1 MIVKDA
7 TGKDAAGKIRFPEPP
22 DPSARQASGPTQASG
37 QARPTAG
44 NQPPIIKTP
53 GALPPSGPVDSASFA
68 DGEDQASG
76 LSSSIILVSAAFIAV
91 AIGWASYAE
100 LDEVT
105 RADGRVIPSSKTQV
119 IQSSEA
125 GVVQDILVR
134 LGQRVKKGDVLIR
147 LDDTTTA
154 SSLGES
160 VARAQAL
167 KARIARLRIENAGDP
182 TAGFSCPDGVN
193 ADVCANEA
201 NLLTARHQSYLK
213 SVSVFAERIQQRR
226 RELAETRSNIDRLS
240 ESLGLA
246 KNELTLL
253 EPLAKRKLVSQ
264 IDYIRVQ
271 RDVADLQGQIR
282 TGAES
287 VGRIEA
293 SLREAEL
300 QSQQVELQFR
310 QDALSEL
317 TEHLAELAVL
327 GQTIVGAEDRVSR
340 TDIRSPVDGIVNNLA
355 INTVGG
361 FVTAGTAVVDIVPV
375 DDKLLVE
382 AQVRPSD
389 IAFIR
394 PGQDATVK
402 VTAYDF
408 SIYGGVDGIVDRVS
422 PDSVLDPDT
431 RETFYTVLVRTDIAE
446 LERDGQKFPILPGM
460 VTQVDILTGK
470 KTILQYLLKPIN
482 KAREEA
488 LRER

>member
-1 MIVKDA
+1 MTVKDA
-7 TGKDAAGKIRFPEPP
+7 AKKIRFPEPP
-22 DPSARQASGPTQASG
+22 DPATRQASDPTMTSDPAQSS
-37 QARPTAG
+37 AG
-44 NQPPIIKTP
+44 IVPPIIGAP
-53 GALPPSGPVDSASFA
+53 GARPPSGLTGPTGSGSF
-68 DGEDQASG
+68 EDNEDKSSG
-76 LSSSIILVSAAFIAV
+76 PSSSIILVSAAFIAV
-91 AIGWASYAE
+91 AIGWASVAE

-105 RADGRVIPSSKTQV
+105 RADGRVIPSSKTQI
-119 IQSSEA
+119 IQSSEP
-125 GVVQDILVR
+125 GVVQDIFVR

-167 KARIARLRIENAGDP
+167 KARIARLKIENAGDP
-182 TAGFSCPDGVN
+182 TAGFSCPEAVN
-193 ADVCANEA
+193 ASVCANEA
-201 NLLTARHQSYLK
+201 NLLAARHQSFLK
-213 SVSVFAERIQQRR
+213 SVSVFAERVKQRR
-226 RELAETRSNIDRLS
+226 RELAETRSNIDRLT

-264 IDYIRVQ
+264 TDYIRVQ

-310 QDALSEL
+310 QEALTEL

-355 INTVGG
+355 INTVGA
-361 FVTAGTAVVDIVPV
+361 FVNAGTAVVDIVPV

-408 SIYGGVDGIVDRVS
+408 SIYGGVDGVVDQVS
-422 PDSVLDPDT
+422 PDSVLDPET

-446 LERDGQKFPILPGM
+446 LERGGQTFPILPGM

>member
-1 MIVKDA
+1 MTVKDA
-7 TGKDAAGKIRFPEPP
+7 TGKDEAGKDAARNIRLLDRP
-22 DPSARQASGPTQASG
+22 DPAARRTSGPTLPFS
-37 QARPTAG
+37 
-44 NQPPIIKTP
+44 NLPPPVSK
-53 GALPPSGPVDSASFA
+53 PPSGPVESNSFA
-68 DGEDQASG
+68 DNEDRSFG

-91 AIGWASYAE
+91 AIGWASVAE

-105 RADGRVIPSSKTQV
+105 RADGRVIPSSKTQI

-125 GVVQDILVR
+125 GVVQDIFVR

-167 KARIARLRIENAGDP
+167 KARIVRLRIEHAGDS
-182 TAGFSCPDGVN
+182 ASGFSCPDGVN

-201 NLLTARHQSYLK
+201 NLLAARHQSFLK
-213 SVSVFAERIQQRR
+213 SVSVYAERVQQRR
-226 RELAETRSNIDRLS
+226 RELAETLSNIDRLR
-240 ESLGLA
+240 ESLTLA
-246 KNELTLL
+246 QSELALL
-253 EPLAKRKLVSQ
+253 APLAERRLVSQ
-264 IDYIRVQ
+264 TDYIRAQ

-282 TGAES
+282 TGSES

-293 SLREAEL
+293 LLREAEL

-327 GQTIVGAEDRVSR
+327 GQTIMGAEERVSR

-355 INTVGG
+355 INTIGA

-382 AQVRPSD
+382 AQVRPAD

-394 PGQDATVK
+394 AGQEATIK

-408 SIYGGVDGIVDRVS
+408 SIYGGIAGIVDQVS
-422 PDSVLDPDT
+422 PDSVLDPET
-431 RETFYTVLVRTDIAE
+431 REAFYTVLIRTDTAE
-446 LERDGQKFPILPGM
+446 LERNGQTFPILPGM

>member
-1 MIVKDA
+1 MTVKDTA
-7 TGKDAAGKIRFPEPP
+7 RKDMPGKIRFPEPP
-22 DPSARQASGPTQASG
+22 DPSIRQDYGPAPPGPAQPAAGLQPAIVSAPDAGGASGGLADNDDRS
-37 QARPTAG
+37 
-44 NQPPIIKTP
+44 
-53 GALPPSGPVDSASFA
+53 SGP
-68 DGEDQASG
+68 
-76 LSSSIILVSAAFIAV
+76 SSSIILVSAAFIAV
-91 AIGWASYAE
+91 AIGWASFAE

-105 RADGRVIPSSKTQV
+105 RADGRVIPSSKTQI
-119 IQSSEA
+119 IQSSEP

-134 LGQRVKKGDVLIR
+134 LGQRVEKGDVLIR

-182 TAGFSCPDGVN
+182 AAGFACPEGVD

-201 NLLTARHQSYLK
+201 NLLAARHQSFLK
-213 SVSVFAERIQQRR
+213 SVSVFAERVQQRR
-226 RELAETRSNIDRLS
+226 RELAETRSNIDRLT

-246 KNELTLL
+246 ENELTLL
-253 EPLAKRKLVSQ
+253 EPLAKRRLVSQ
-264 IDYIRVQ
+264 TDYIRAQ

-300 QSQQVELQFR
+300 QAQQVELQFR
-310 QDALSEL
+310 QEALSEL

-355 INTVGG
+355 INTVGA

-382 AQVRPSD
+382 ARVRPSD

-394 PGQDATVK
+394 PGQAATVK

-408 SIYGGVDGIVDRVS
+408 SIYGGVDGIVDQVS
-422 PDSVLDPDT
+422 PDSVLDPET

-446 LERDGQKFPILPGM
+446 LERDGQTFPILPGM

-470 KTILQYLLKPIN
+470 KTILQYLLKPVN

>member
-1 MIVKDA
+1 MTVE
-7 TGKDAAGKIRFPEPP
+7 DAAKKIPMPEPP
-22 DPSARQASGPTQASG
+22 DPAARQASGQAQPSG
-37 QARPTAG
+37 QARRG
-44 NQPPIIKTP
+44 SNIGPPIVSPP
-53 GALPPSGPVDSASFA
+53 GARLPPGPTGPAGSGNFAEDEDQSSGP
-68 DGEDQASG
+68 
-76 LSSSIILVSAAFIAV
+76 SSSIILVSAAFVAV
-91 AIGWASYAE
+91 AIGWASLAE

-119 IQSSEA
+119 IQSSEP
-125 GVVQDILVR
+125 GVVQDIFVR

-167 KARIARLRIENAGDP
+167 KARIARLKIENAGDP
-182 TAGFSCPDGVN
+182 AAGFSCPDGVN

-201 NLLTARHQSYLK
+201 DLLAARRQSFLK
-213 SVSVFAERIQQRR
+213 SVSVFSERVQQRR
-226 RELAETRSNIDRLS
+226 RELAETHANIDRLT

-246 KNELTLL
+246 ENELALL
-253 EPLAKRKLVSQ
+253 TPLAKRQLVSQ
-264 IDYIRVQ
+264 TDYIRAQ

-300 QSQQVELQFR
+300 QAQQLELQFR
-310 QDALSEL
+310 QEALSEP

-394 PGQDATVK
+394 PGQEATVK

-408 SIYGGVDGIVDRVS
+408 SIYGGVAGIVDRVS
-422 PDSVLDPDT
+422 PDSVLNPQT

-446 LERDGQKFPILPGM
+446 LERDGKKFPILPGM

>member
-1 MIVKDA
+1 MTVE
-7 TGKDAAGKIRFPEPP
+7 DAAKKIRFPEPP
-22 DPSARQASGPTQASG
+22 DPAARQSAGPAQPSGLTQ
-37 QARPTAG
+37 PPPDI
-44 NQPPIIKTP
+44 QPPIINAP
-53 GALPPSGPVDSASFA
+53 GAPPPSGPTGLVGSGGFA
-68 DGEDQASG
+68 DNEDQSSG

-91 AIGWASYAE
+91 AIGWASFAE

-119 IQSSEA
+119 IQSSEP
-125 GVVQDILVR
+125 GVVQDIFVR

-182 TAGFSCPDGVN
+182 ATGFSCPDGVN

-213 SVSVFAERIQQRR
+213 SVSVFAERVQQRR
-226 RELAETRSNIDRLS
+226 RELAETRSNINRLT
-240 ESLGLA
+240 ESLSLA
-246 KNELTLL
+246 ENELTLL
-253 EPLAKRKLVSQ
+253 EPLAKRRLVSQ
-264 IDYIRVQ
+264 TDYIRAQ

-355 INTVGG
+355 INTVGA

-394 PGQDATVK
+394 PGQEATVK

-408 SIYGGVDGIVDRVS
+408 SIYGGVDGIVDQVS
-422 PDSVLDPDT
+422 PDSVLDPET

-446 LERDGQKFPILPGM
+446 LERDGQTFPILPGM